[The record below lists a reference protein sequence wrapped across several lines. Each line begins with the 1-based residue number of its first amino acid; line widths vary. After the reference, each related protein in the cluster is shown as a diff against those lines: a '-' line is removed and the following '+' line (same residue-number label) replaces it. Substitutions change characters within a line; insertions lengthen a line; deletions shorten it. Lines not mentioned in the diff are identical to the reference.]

1 MNEVLRQF
9 PAVHELLALPSFR
22 SLIEEFG
29 RDVVTQSLRHILD
42 KLRKSALQ
50 GINVAGQLNSEQLSV
65 QIRECLID
73 ANRLYLQP
81 VINATGIM
89 LHTNLGRAP
98 LAQEALDA
106 AVMAGEGYLNLE
118 LDLNTGKRSHRSLA
132 VRSRLMQLLHCASA
146 TVVNNNA
153 AATVIALR
161 ALARGKEVIVS
172 RGELVEIGGSFRIP
186 DIMAVSG
193 AILKEVGTT
202 NITRIS
208 DYEKAVT
215 DNTALLLRV
224 HASNYRIEGHTEAPS
239 LEELVSLGRKM
250 QLPVLDDIGSGALID
265 MKTWGLHDEPL
276 ARESLETGADLV
288 MFSGDKL
295 LGGPQAGILAGRAD
309 LIQKIESD
317 PLMRAFRV
325 DKMTLAAL
333 EATLRL
339 YANPDKAL
347 EQIPLLQMLETPLA
361 LLQERAYALAR
372 FLGNVPGLAAH
383 VITVQSMVGGG
394 SLPGKSVESA
404 GLAIRSEQHSAQTLS
419 QRLRQQQPAILG
431 RIEND
436 QLILDLRT
444 VPPARDQQLL
454 EMVQQANA

>member
-1 MNEVLRQF
+1 MNDQLRQF
-9 PAVHELLALPSFR
+9 PAVHELLALPSIS
-22 SLIEEFG
+22 SLIEEYG
-29 RDVVTQSLRHILD
+29 REGVTQQLRQILD
-42 KLRKSALQ
+42 RLRKSVQQ
-50 GINVAGQLNSEQLSV
+50 GVDVAEQLNSEHLNIQLK
-65 QIRECLID
+65 ECLAE
-73 ANRLYLQP
+73 ANRLNLQP

-98 LAQEALDA
+98 LAQEALQA

-118 LDLNTGKRSHRSLA
+118 LDLKTGKRSHRSLA
-132 VRSRLMQLLHCASA
+132 VRNRLTQLLHCESA

-161 ALARGKEVIVS
+161 ALAQGNEVIVS

-186 DIMAVSG
+186 EIMSVSG

-208 DYEKAVT
+208 DYENAVT
-215 DNTALLLRV
+215 ENTALLLRV

-239 LEELVSLGRKM
+239 LEELVALGRRL
-250 QLPVLDDIGSGALID
+250 QLPVLDDIGSGALVD
-265 MKTWGLHDEPL
+265 MKTWGLDDEPL
-276 ARESLETGADLV
+276 ARHSLETGADLV

-333 EATLRL
+333 EATLRI
-339 YANPDKAL
+339 YSNPDKAF
-347 EQIPLLQMLETPLA
+347 EQIPLLRMLEIPLA

-372 FLGNVPGLAAH
+372 YLGNVPGLSAH
-383 VITVQSMVGGG
+383 VINTEAMAGGG
-394 SLPGKSVESA
+394 SLPGKSVSSA
-404 GLAIRSEQHSAQTLS
+404 GLAIRSEKHSAQTLS
-419 QRLRQQQPAILG
+419 QRLRQLQPAILG

-444 VPPARDQQLL
+444 VPADQDQTVL
-454 EMVQQANA
+454 EMVQKANA

>member
-1 MNEVLRQF
+1 MNELLRQF
-9 PAVHELLALPSFR
+9 PAVHELLASSSF
-22 SLIEEFG
+22 SGLIEEHG
-29 RDVVTQSLRHILD
+29 RESVTHQLRQLLD
-42 KLRKSALQ
+42 ELRKAAQQ
-50 GINVAGQLNSEQLSV
+50 GVAVAEQLKIKSLSSQV
-65 QIRECLID
+65 KERLQES
-73 ANRLYLQP
+73 NRLYLQP

-118 LDLNTGKRSHRSLA
+118 LDLKTGKRSHRSLA

-161 ALARGKEVIVS
+161 ALARGKEVVVS

-239 LEELVSLGRKM
+239 LEELVSLGRKL

-265 MKTWGLHDEPL
+265 MKTWGLDDEPL
-276 ARESLETGADLV
+276 AWESLEAGADLV

-309 LIQKIESD
+309 LIQKIEGD

-347 EQIPLLQMLETPLA
+347 EQIPLLRMLKIPLA

-372 FLGNVPGLAAH
+372 YLGNVPGLSAH
-383 VITVQSMVGGG
+383 VVNTEAMAGGG
-394 SLPGKSVESA
+394 SLPGKSVSSA

-436 QLILDLRT
+436 QLIFDLRT
-444 VPPARDQQLL
+444 VPPDKDQLIL
-454 EMVQQANA
+454 EMVQQAIA